1 MIAAHIRS
9 VNAGPVVDAAHAGI
23 GRSAID
29 KRPVGTAE
37 LRAPGSKSGGLGS
50 GVVGDGIADRRDH
63 GGDTQAVYAVAREEL
78 DHWAGV
84 LGRDLPDGMFGEN
97 LTTSGLAV
105 DDAVIGSRWQVGDT
119 VVLRVCG
126 PRIPCRTFA
135 GHMGEARWVKRF
147 TDRGRSGAYLAVQT
161 PGEVRAGNEVVVSG
175 APGHGIDVRTTFRA
189 FMGDLDAARA
199 VLDAE
204 CLDRAHHAELSDL
217 VARRLKASG

>member
-1 MIAAHIRS
+1 MATACIRS

-37 LRAPGSKSGGLGS
+37 LRAPGGKSGGLGS

-78 DHWAGV
+78 DHWAEE

-97 LTTSGLAV
+97 LTTTGLDV
-105 DDAVIGSRWQVGDT
+105 DGAVIGSRWGVGET

-135 GHMGEARWVKRF
+135 GHMGEPRWVKRF
-147 TDRGRSGAYLAVQT
+147 TERGRTGAYLAVET
-161 PGEVRAGNEVVVSG
+161 PGEVHSGDEVVVLGSP
-175 APGHGIDVRTTFRA
+175 AHGVIVPTAFRA
-189 FMGDLDAARA
+189 LMGDLDAARP
-199 VLDAE
+199 VLDAG
-204 CLDRAHHAELSDL
+204 CLDPVEHAELADF
-217 VARRLKASG
+217 VARRQRSH